1 MAEIDPVK
9 SASRHLAT
17 NARSATLATVIREA
31 QALETVGDSA
41 DRRMEVPGVS
51 DNVQVSERVLFASW
65 HCGVF
70 GTTAPAILTGCYR
83 LCLISTPPG
92 LMPDNCNRLLP
103 LPRPLTPR
111 SPQLTRHCAFTSQ
124 RWNRECSQRF
134 LRPSATTPLR
144 LRKGKFCTIVGRL
157 VNKGLGMLRMSSAK
171 WSP

>member
-1 MAEIDPVK
+1 MAKISPDM
-9 SASRHLAT
+9 ASRHLAT
-17 NARSATLATVIREA
+17 NARSATLTTVIREA

-92 LMPDNCNRLLP
+92 LMPDNYNRLLP
-103 LPRPLTPR
+103 LPRRLAVR
-111 SPQLTRHCAFTSQ
+111 SPQLTRHCAYTSQ

-134 LRPSATTPLR
+134 LRPSVTTPLR
-144 LRKGKFCTIVGRL
+144 LRKGKYCIMRRRP
-157 VNKGLGMLRMSSAK
+157 VNLGPCMLQMRVAK
-171 WSP
+171 LD

>member
-1 MAEIDPVK
+1 MLLK
-9 SASRHLAT
+9 TRHAKRLPLRLRSCRLHVTWPT
-17 NARSATLATVIREA
+17 NARSATLTTVNREA

-41 DRRMEVPGVS
+41 DRPMEVPGVS

-103 LPRPLTPR
+103 LPRPLAAR

-144 LRKGKFCTIVGRL
+144 LRKGPFRHGCHAQMDLLFR
-157 VNKGLGMLRMSSAK
+157 
-171 WSP
+171 